1 MIKCYYC
8 HIPHS
13 SKDLRA
19 TIIADHITAMVC
31 LPCLESRKSSVKP
44 KGICQEKDEKI
55 AQLKAKLKQKEI
67 QHAGQIREITRL
79 RNCFEDKCTVLKR
92 NLDRVKE
99 LADANGAATRVR
111 QLEND
116 LQEKNEK
123 LELLEDEKKTCIRN
137 HIYFA
142 KSHEYPCPICQNAK
156 LEQEVEDSCSHK
168 DWFISELQDQVKKYQ
183 QLADNNG
190 AATRVRQLEND
201 LHEANTIIKA
211 QTKRIEELKAEEKV
225 KIDEEEYNLIEKILA
240 CVYEQHGSFI
250 LRGSETSGGEIF
262 VNLIESAKALYEKR
276 CYTHPEYKNFF

>member
-116 LQEKNEK
+116 L
-123 LELLEDEKKTCIRN
+123 
-137 HIYFA
+137 
-142 KSHEYPCPICQNAK
+142 
-156 LEQEVEDSCSHK
+156 
-168 DWFISELQDQVKKYQ
+168 
-183 QLADNNG
+183 
-190 AATRVRQLEND
+190 
-201 LHEANTIIKA
+201 HEANTIIKA